1 MKKNIFTFTLV
12 VFSVIVVSCGSSIE
26 PQTDSEVDTVS
37 TMVAS
42 TMQAMSN
49 ESDEKE
55 AETPME
61 ETVESPEIGSRSNPV
76 PLGQPLSLVFQDIAS
91 FQIAVV
97 EIIRGQDAWNL
108 IYEANMFNEQPIEG
122 MEYILAKIGITYQTS
137 TEQDYILSID
147 SLYFNSVSNNQVLDS
162 PYVVEPE
169 PELNVELFPGGYGEG
184 YLAFLTY
191 TDDPAPLIAFE
202 DWISFDSTPFYFAT
216 TL

>member
-1 MKKNIFTFTLV
+1 MKKFFITITLV
-12 VFSVIVVSCGSSIE
+12 VFSMIVASCGSSVE

-49 ESDEKE
+49 DSVGEEAPTEISSDL
-55 AETPME
+55 
-61 ETVESPEIGSRSNPV
+61 PEIGSRSNPV
-76 PLGQPLSLVFQDIAS
+76 PLGQPMSLVFQDIAN
-91 FQIAVV
+91 FQIVVV
-97 EIIRGQDAWNL
+97 EIIRGQDAWNM

-122 MEYILAKIGITYQTS
+122 MEYVLAKIGITYQTS
-137 TEQDYILSID
+137 TEQDYTLSID

-191 TDDPAPLIAFE
+191 ADDPAPLIAFE

-216 TL
+216 TP